1 MLLSSPQFCDTCG
14 AANRSQAQYCRVCGT
29 TLSITQST
37 GAYSLASTLT
47 GLLVSQ
53 AQLKGRYVILA
64 LAGRGGYG
72 AVYKA
77 MDISFGNRLVAIK
90 EMSQSTLNAQEFAA
104 ATEAFHHEAV
114 LLANLT
120 HPNLPRI
127 YEQFTEN
134 GRLYLVMDFIEGET
148 LEQLIEKSPTRCIP
162 ADRVLSLALQLCSVL
177 EYLHT
182 RQPPI
187 VFRDLKPTNV
197 MLTPTGH
204 VFLIDFGIARHFKP
218 GQKKDTTA
226 LGSSGY
232 APPEQYGKSQTTT
245 RADIYSLGATL
256 HELLSGKDPTDSPFR
271 FEPLYLNDPTLTRL
285 NNLIARMVNINV
297 DSRPATISLVREELQ
312 QISTQYMLRQTN
324 PLRLSSIAAGNNNTP
339 SSPGFTAPAV
349 IPSAST
355 TSHPISNNASQSS
368 PATIVKKTPRSTQHP
383 AIYPQANTLYIC
395 LGHASRVTSIVWS
408 PNGNYLASA
417 SFDKTVHIW
426 NGASGSNVLT
436 YQRHVGRVNALAWS
450 PDNKYIAS
458 ASDDRTVHI
467 WDPVSGKNL
476 FTYSGHKGPVDTV
489 AWSPDGKYI
498 ASAGADRLVH
508 IWHAQ
513 THQSVAIYSD
523 HNDKVMT
530 VAWSPDNRLL
540 ASAGKDRM
548 VKIRAMDKNPPK
560 RTLWSQLFSSHQG
573 EKTLSGFGSQLQS
586 MAWSPDSKRIAV
598 ACADSRV
605 RIRDAY
611 TGSLHLTIVAGS
623 ATIKNSVDWSPDGKY
638 LAIGGNDKLVR
649 IWNIV
654 HKKEIFAYYGHNGY
668 VLSVAWSP
676 DGTRVASAG
685 VDRSIQVWQAL

>member
-29 TLSITQST
+29 TLSITQNT

-53 AQLKGRYVILA
+53 AQLKGRYVILSP
-64 LAGRGGYG
+64 AGRGGYG

-77 MDISFGNRLVAIK
+77 MDTSFGNRLVAIK

-104 ATEAFHHEAV
+104 ATEAFHHEAL

-134 GRLYLVMDFIEGET
+134 GRSYLVMDFIEGET
-148 LEQLIEKSPTRCIP
+148 LEQLIKKLPDHCMP
-162 ADRVLSLALQLCSVL
+162 ADRVLSLALQLCAVL

-187 VFRDLKPTNV
+187 IFRDLKPANV
-197 MLTPTGH
+197 MMTPTGH

-232 APPEQYGKSQTTT
+232 A
-245 RADIYSLGATL
+245 DIYSLGATL

-271 FEPLYLNDPTLTRL
+271 FEPLHFDDPILTRL
-285 NNLIARMVNINV
+285 NDLISSMVNIHV
-297 DSRPATISLVREELQ
+297 DSRPATILLVREELQ
-312 QISTQYMLRQTN
+312 RISTQYMMRQTN
-324 PLRLSSIAAGNNNTP
+324 PLRLSSIAADKNNPP
-339 SSPGFTAPAV
+339 SSPGFATPTV
-349 IPSAST
+349 SPSASLV
-355 TSHPISNNASQSS
+355 SHQIYNNASQL
-368 PATIVKKTPRSTQHP
+368 PQATVVKKTPRTTQHP

-395 LGHASRVTSIVWS
+395 LGHASRVTSVAWS

-426 NGASGSNVLT
+426 NGANGSNVLT
-436 YQRHVGRVNALAWS
+436 YQGHNGRVNALAWS
-450 PDNKYIAS
+450 PNNKYIVS
-458 ASDDRTVHI
+458 ASDDRTVHL

-489 AWSPDGKYI
+489 AWSPDGNYI

-540 ASAGKDRM
+540 ASAGKDRI
-548 VKIRAMDKNPPK
+548 VKIRTMDKHPPK
-560 RTLWSQLFSSHQG
+560 RSLWNQLFSPHQG

-623 ATIKNSVDWSPDGKY
+623 ATIKNSVDWSHDGKY

-685 VDRSIQVWQAL
+685 VDRSIQVWQAI